1 MAYTIIDNPG
11 LFFNTLLWTG
21 DGASTR
27 SITGVGF
34 QPDWIWVKCRSTG
47 HDHYSWDSVRT
58 NKKGLE
64 PSDTS
69 AERTPTL
76 GSIDSDGFS
85 FASLD
90 SFYNANSDTYVGWN
104 WRAGN
109 SSGSSN
115 SDGTITSTVSANTTS
130 GFSVVSYTGTGSNA
144 TVGHGLGAVPKWIII
159 KQYSSSGGTENWGVY
174 HAGLGNTKYLFLNR
188 TNAEATSSIYWN
200 DTTPTSSV
208 FSIGT
213 NDVVNNNTV
222 SYIAYCFAEK
232 KGYSKFGSYTGNG
245 STDGTFVYTGFKPAW
260 VMVKR
265 TNTTGAWLMYDN
277 KRNPHNLTDKKLLAN
292 EGGAENAST
301 DPSGV
306 TASTNNLDILSNGF
320 KWRRADGYENASGST
335 YMYMAFAENPFVT
348 AGTKAAGT
356 AR

>member
-1 MAYTIIDNPG
+1 MAYSSILKPTDY
-11 LFFNTLLWTG
+11 FNTILWTG

-115 SDGTITSTVSANTTS
+115 GDGSITSTVSANTTA
-130 GFSVVSYTGTGSNA
+130 GFSIVSYTGTGSAA
-144 TVGHGLGAVPKWIII
+144 TVGHGLGAVPKMIII
-159 KQYSSSGGTENWGVY
+159 KNRSSTESWRVYHNELGPTKEIYLDLDSAAGTSSS
-174 HAGLGNTKYLFLNR
+174 AF
-188 TNAEATSSIYWN
+188 N
-200 DTTPTSSV
+200 DTDPTSSV
-208 FSIGT
+208 FSVGT
-213 NDVVNNNTV
+213 SNATNKSSENL
-222 SYIAYCFAEK
+222 IAYCFAEK
-232 KGYSKFGSYTGNG
+232 QGYSKFGSYTGNG
-245 STDGTFVYTGFKPAW
+245 NADGPFIYTGFRPAW
-260 VMVKR
+260 IMIKR
-265 TNTTGAWLMYDN
+265 TDSSQDWRMFDAVRDPFNSLEKQLKANANTTESAG
-277 KRNPHNLTDKKLLAN
+277 TDFLN
-292 EGGAENAST
+292 F
-301 DPSGV
+301 V
-306 TASTNNLDILSNGF
+306 SNGF
-320 KWRRADGYENASGST
+320 KVLVSTASINSDGGFYT
-335 YMYMAFAENPFVT
+335 YMAFAEHPFV
-348 AGTKAAGT
+348 ANDSGT
-356 AR
+356 AVPVVAR

>member
-1 MAYTIIDNPG
+1 MAYTTIDNPA

-58 NKKGLE
+58 DKKGLE

-69 AERTPTL
+69 AARTPTL

-115 SDGTITSTVSANTTS
+115 SDGDVTSTVSVNQTA
-130 GFSVVSYTGTGSNA
+130 GFSIA
-144 TVGHGLGAVPKWIII
+144 TVSNLNSNSFGHGLGAEPELIINKRMDDVANWRVYFKGI
-159 KQYSSSGGTENWGVY
+159 TSGKTLFLNTTAAETTESSRISSASSTTITVVGSGNGGSGGTGTSVY
-174 HAGLGNTKYLFLNR
+174 YSFK
-188 TNAEATSSIYWN
+188 SI
-200 DTTPTSSV
+200 
-208 FSIGT
+208 
-213 NDVVNNNTV
+213 
-222 SYIAYCFAEK
+222 
-232 KGYSKFGSYTGNG
+232 KGYSKIGTYTGNG
-245 STDGTFVYTGFKPAW
+245 NADGTFVHTGFSPAL
-260 VMVKR
+260 VMFKR
-265 TNTTGAWLMYDN
+265 TDSTSNWIMFDQ
-277 KRNPHNLTDKKLLAN
+277 KRGLHNLNDNYLYAN
-292 EGGAENAST
+292 
-301 DPSGV
+301 
-306 TASTNNLDILSNGF
+306 SNGF
-320 KWRRADGYENASGST
+320 KQRNTYSDANTSSGT
-335 YMYMAFAENPFVT
+335 YIYMAFAEHPFVT
-348 AGTKAAGT
+348 EGTKAAGT

>member
-1 MAYTIIDNPG
+1 MAYSSILKPTDY
-11 LFFNTLLWTG
+11 FNTILWTG

-69 AERTPTL
+69 AERNPTL

-85 FASLD
+85 FSGLD

-115 SDGTITSTVSANTTS
+115 GDGSITSTVSANTTA
-130 GFSVVSYTGTGSNA
+130 GFSIVSYTGTGSNA
-144 TVGHGLGAVPKWIII
+144 TVGHGLGAVPKWIIT
-159 KQYSSSGGTENWGVY
+159 KRYDGATENWGVY
-174 HAGLGNTKYLFLNR
+174 HAGLGNTKYVFLNK
-188 TNAEATSSIYWN
+188 TNTAGTSSAYWN

-213 NDVVNNNTV
+213 NDVVNTSGGV
-222 SYIAYCFAEK
+222 YIAYCFADV
-232 KGYSKFGSYTGNG
+232 KGYSKFGTYTANAN
-245 STDGTFVYTGFKPAW
+245 TDGPFVYTGFKPAW
-260 VMVKR
+260 VLVQ
-265 TNTTGAWLMYDN
+265 NTSFAQGWYMIDN
-277 KRNPHNLTDKKLLAN
+277 KRNTFNEVTKSLSSHNSST
-292 EGGAENAST
+292 ENDS
-301 DPSGV
+301 S
-306 TASTNNLDILSNGF
+306 NNAGCDFLSNGF
-320 KWRRADGYENASGST
+320 KIRAVGTGDMNYGAGHVYI
-335 YMYMAFAENPFVT
+335 YMAFAETPFVT
-348 AGTKAAGT
+348 EGTKAAGT

>member
-1 MAYTIIDNPG
+1 MAYTTIDNPA

-85 FASLD
+85 FSGLD
-90 SFYNANSDTYVGWN
+90 GFYNANSDTYVGWN

-115 SDGTITSTVSANTTS
+115 GDGSITSTVSANTTA
-130 GFSVVSYTGTGSNA
+130 GFSVVSYTGTGSAA
-144 TVGHGLGAVPKWIII
+144 TIGHGLGSAPLITLI
-159 KQYSSSGGTENWGVY
+159 KQYSSGGTGSGNWNFITYQIDGSSDE
-174 HAGLGNTKYLFLNR
+174 LTLNGDGAKADR
-188 TNAEATSSIYWN
+188 SI
-200 DTTPTSSV
+200 TAPTSSV
-208 FSIGT
+208 FSVDT
-213 NDVVNNNTV
+213 SDERNDSGQ
-222 SYIAYCFAEK
+222 SYICYCFAEV
-232 KGYSKFGSYTGNG
+232 KGFSKFGKYNGNG
-245 STDGTFVYTGFKPAW
+245 NADGTFVYTGFKPAFLI
-260 VMVKR
+260 VKISSGQNEWTMR
-265 TNTTGAWLMYDN
+265 DN
-277 KRNPHNLTDKKLLAN
+277 KRDVDN
-292 EGGAENAST
+292 
-301 DPSGV
+301 
-306 TASTNNLDILSNGF
+306 STNHTLYPNLSSTEAGGSGEGIDFLSNGF
-320 KWRRADGYENASGST
+320 KLRLSAGSLNGSGSS
-335 YMYMAFAENPFVT
+335 YIYMAFAENPFVT

>member
-1 MAYTIIDNPG
+1 MAYTTIDNPG

-115 SDGTITSTVSANTTS
+115 GDGSITSTVSANTTA

-144 TVGHGLGAVPKWIII
+144 TVGHGLGAVPKWIIT
-159 KQYSSSGGTENWGVY
+159 KRYDGATENWGVY
-174 HAGLGNTKYLFLNR
+174 HASTGNTKYLFLN
-188 TNAEATSSIYWN
+188 
-200 DTTPTSSV
+200 
-208 FSIGT
+208 
-213 NDVVNNNTV
+213 
-222 SYIAYCFAEK
+222 K
-232 KGYSKFGSYTGNG
+232 
-245 STDGTFVYTGFKPAW
+245 
-260 VMVKR
+260 
-265 TNTTGAWLMYDN
+265 
-277 KRNPHNLTDKKLLAN
+277 
-292 EGGAENAST
+292 
-301 DPSGV
+301 
-306 TASTNNLDILSNGF
+306 DIS
-320 KWRRADGYENASGST
+320 
-335 YMYMAFAENPFVT
+335 
-348 AGTKAAGT
+348 
-356 AR
+356 

>member
-1 MAYTIIDNPG
+1 MAYTTIDNPG

-115 SDGTITSTVSANTTS
+115 GDGSITSTVSANTTA

-144 TVGHGLGAVPKWIII
+144 TVGHGLGAVPKWIIT
-159 KQYSSSGGTENWGVY
+159 KRYDGATENWGVY
-174 HAGLGNTKYLFLNR
+174 HASTGNTKYLFLNKDIS
-188 TNAEATSSIYWN
+188 EGTSSAYWN

-213 NDVVNNNTV
+213 NDVVNTSSGV
-222 SYIAYCFAEK
+222 YIAYCFAEK
-232 KGYSKFGSYTGNG
+232 QGYSKFGSYTGNG
-245 STDGTFVYTGFKPAW
+245 NADGTFVYTGFRPAFLI
-260 VMVKR
+260 VKISSGQNEWTMR
-265 TNTTGAWLMYDN
+265 DN
-277 KRNPHNLTDKKLLAN
+277 KRDVDN
-292 EGGAENAST
+292 
-301 DPSGV
+301 
-306 TASTNNLDILSNGF
+306 STNHTLYPNLSSTEAGGSGEGIDFLSNGF
-320 KWRRADGYENASGST
+320 KLRLSAGSLNGSGSS
-335 YMYMAFAENPFVT
+335 YIYMAFAENPFVT

>member
-1 MAYTIIDNPG
+1 MAYTTIDNPG
-11 LFFNTLLWTG
+11 LFFNTVLWTG

-34 QPDWIWVKCRSTG
+34 QPDWIWVKCRSTA

-115 SDGTITSTVSANTTS
+115 GDGSITSTVSANTTA
-130 GFSVVSYTGTGSNA
+130 GFSVVSYTGTGSAA
-144 TVGHGLGAVPKWIII
+144 TIGHGLGSAPLITLI
-159 KQYSSSGGTENWGVY
+159 KQYSSGGTGSGNWNFITYQIDGSSDELTLN
-174 HAGLGNTKYLFLNR
+174 GSGTKTDR
-188 TNAEATSSIYWN
+188 SI
-200 DTTPTSSV
+200 TAPTSSV
-208 FSIGT
+208 FSVDT
-213 NDVVNNNTV
+213 SDERNDSGQ
-222 SYIAYCFAEK
+222 SYICYCFAEK

-245 STDGTFVYTGFKPAW
+245 NADGPFVYTGFRPAW
-260 VMVKR
+260 IMIKR
-265 TNTTGAWLMYDN
+265 TDSSQDWRMFDAVRDPFNSLEKQLKANANTTESAG
-277 KRNPHNLTDKKLLAN
+277 TDF
-292 EGGAENAST
+292 
-301 DPSGV
+301 
-306 TASTNNLDILSNGF
+306 LDFVSNGF
-320 KWRRADGYENASGST
+320 KVLVSTASINSSGGN
-335 YMYMAFAENPFVT
+335 YIYMAFAEHPFVT